1 MAKRLIGSL
10 PTGCI
15 LIADR
20 LYGVGA
26 FVCLLVARFA
36 EVPGH
41 FLVRV
46 KGNLKSKLIERCADG
61 SALVEIK
68 LSGGQGKLLV
78 REIRGKAPPR
88 RQMGRGALWTSLLE
102 WKQYPPAE
110 LLGLYARRW
119 EQEIMYKELKVD
131 MRQAELVRSHTVE
144 TAAQEIAALVLAY
157 TILAQQRLD
166 TNKTADGDVL
176 RISFGKVIALVR
188 PLWIVL
194 AAGEGI
200 LSIKQKAAMT
210 RRVLQLIV
218 EMALPP
224 RRKRSCPRA
233 A

>member
-1 MAKRLIGSL
+1 MA
-10 PTGCI
+10 
-15 LIADR
+15 
-20 LYGVGA
+20 
-26 FVCLLVARFA
+26 ARWW
-36 EVPGH
+36 
-41 FLVRV
+41 
-46 KGNLKSKLIERCADG
+46 KSNSPA
-61 SALVEIK
+61 
-68 LSGGQGKLLV
+68 
-78 REIRGKAPPR
+78 GKANCWCAKSGAR
-88 RQMGRGALWTSLLE
+88 RRPGGKWVEVRFWTSLLE